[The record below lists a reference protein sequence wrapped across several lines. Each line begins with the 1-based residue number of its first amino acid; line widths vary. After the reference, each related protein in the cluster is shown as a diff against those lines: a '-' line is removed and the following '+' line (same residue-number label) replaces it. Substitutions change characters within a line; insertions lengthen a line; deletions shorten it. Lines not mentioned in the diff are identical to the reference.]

1 MVALHEV
8 HLLSIAEGNWLRYAA
23 LGCPLSE
30 TQMILVLLH
39 FGVLAG
45 RLERADSAPS
55 LHLSK

>member
-1 MVALHEV
+1 MHEV